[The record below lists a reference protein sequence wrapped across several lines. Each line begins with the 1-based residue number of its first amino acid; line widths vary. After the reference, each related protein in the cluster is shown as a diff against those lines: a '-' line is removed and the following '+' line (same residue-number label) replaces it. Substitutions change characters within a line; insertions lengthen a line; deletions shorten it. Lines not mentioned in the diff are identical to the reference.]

1 MFATRQTEGY
11 RELLPGVRQRTLV
24 HGELTL
30 MAEFQIDADAVIPVH
45 RHPNEQTGY
54 LVSGRLRFEVEGVER
69 VAGPGDSWNLAGG
82 VAHGATALENTV
94 VIEVFSPLRED
105 YLPG

>member
-11 RELLPGVRQRTLV
+11 RELLPGVRLRTLV

-30 MAEFQIDADAVIPVH
+30 MAEFHIDAGAVIPVH
-45 RHPNEQTGY
+45 RHPHEQTGY

-82 VAHGATALENTV
+82 TAHGATALEDTV

-105 YLPG
+105 YLPE